1 MLIRLYVICARSVR
15 FLVLGLLT
23 AVCLATA
30 ARAQQQSFTW
40 EEIRDQFLARNPT
53 LQAQALNIQAIRAG
67 EITAGLRPNPQFQN
81 DTSSATLGIYEEFE
95 IGGKRPAR
103 LESARL
109 ATSISRTDFE
119 DARRTLKER
128 LLARTF

>member
-1 MLIRLYVICARSVR
+1 DGLPGGCSWTAASGAFAWNWSPSPAAPGASCRGRDDYNRTGHPDCDSRYRESRVGHGRGHGIVRRFSQVLIRLYVICARSVR

-53 LQAQALNIQAIRAG
+53 LQA
-67 EITAGLRPNPQFQN
+67 
-81 DTSSATLGIYEEFE
+81 
-95 IGGKRPAR
+95 
-103 LESARL
+103 
-109 ATSISRTDFE
+109 
-119 DARRTLKER
+119 
-128 LLARTF
+128 